1 MPTKRWD
8 VSQPIPVYFDD
19 NVANYERQMVH
30 QAHQMIQASTCIR
43 FQTNAVKPVGS
54 HIYYAKIPSPSFCGL
69 SYIGKVSPLN
79 PVYLSFMC
87 QDPVGVAVHETMHAL
102 GMNHEHLR
110 NDRDDYIDVQWSNIN
125 PQFYD
130 YFAIADSSKFTPY
143 DYGSI
148 MHYNAF
154 TAAIDSSKP
163 TMLPKQNRAVNQPIM
178 GQRKRL
184 GDRDVQMLNTMYC
197 RPSRAYL
204 N

>member
-19 NVANYERQMVH
+19 NVADYERQMVH

-143 DYGSI
+143 GISYDYGSI

-163 TMLPKQNRAVNQPIM
+163 TMLPKQNRAVNQPLW
-178 GQRKRL
+178 GSVK
-184 GDRDVQMLNTMYC
+184 G
-197 RPSRAYL
+197 
-204 N
+204 